1 MNYIKRTS
9 MSQVTWCVII
19 VFAVLFPGIWFCDVF
34 FASMGGRPAK
44 MAAWGVFLFIAV
56 ALAIYS
62 AWLRQKPKQPMI
74 SAMILSGIAAGY
86 FFFYSIIQSPVY
98 DYSQTISL
106 CLLCPTALFLGMAC
120 GNKPVSM
127 VLAMLGGSVYLLFSY
142 VVISGNYD
150 LSAAAWQTILPD
162 TTREEPKNTGY
173 QGLTLDAGLLS
184 VFLLSRIG
192 SRPGKTM
199 YLLLF
204 CMSLFPVLF
213 IGGRSPIVALA
224 ATLVLWALI
233 NTASNRRRRRHAF
246 WFVFIICLLTVSAI
260 QRAATLPLGIQRFL
274 WLFESDIDDP
284 SKRLT
289 LWIAAIQCWL
299 ESPQTIFLGIG
310 PQQFPEFA
318 GYGIKGMYPHNI
330 ILETLAEY
338 GLVGLF
344 LLVAAPLFLFRK
356 TLCRQLACGTN
367 DCAPLLFLCYQFILF
382 MFTGSLASMWPL
394 FFCVGWYWARTD
406 VSRGEPALGGCVSC
420 YAKIGDVGP
429 ERKPCASDFTGMSN
443 GRN

>member
-1 MNYIKRTS
+1 MRQLAWS
-9 MSQVTWCVII
+9 VIT
-19 VFAVLFPGIWFCDVF
+19 VCAVLFPGIWFLDVF
-34 FASMGGRPAK
+34 FATHGGQTAK
-44 MAAWGVFLFIAV
+44 QVAWVICLII
-56 ALAIYS
+56 ALALAVYS
-62 AWLRQKPKQPMI
+62 AWMKRRPKLTMI
-74 SAMILSGIAAGY
+74 VAMILAGIASTY
-86 FFFYSIIQSPVY
+86 FYLYATIKTPVY
-98 DYSQTISL
+98 DYNQTISL
-106 CLLCPTALFLGMAC
+106 CVLCPVALFLGMAAC
-120 GNKPVSM
+120 NKPVTV
-127 VLAMLGGSVYLLFSY
+127 VLALLGGSVYLLLACVVLSGHYELFSN
-142 VVISGNYD
+142 V
-150 LSAAAWQTILPD
+150 WQNILPAS
-162 TTREEPKNTGY
+162 TREDTGNTGY
-173 QGLTLDAGLLS
+173 QGLTLYAGMTS
-184 VFLLSRIG
+184 VYLLSRLG
-192 SRPGKTM
+192 ATSKKTV
-199 YLLLF
+199 YLLMF
-204 CMSLFPVLF
+204 CLSLIPVLF
-213 IGGRSPIVALA
+213 IGGRSPIVALGV
-224 ATLVLWALI
+224 TLVLWALI